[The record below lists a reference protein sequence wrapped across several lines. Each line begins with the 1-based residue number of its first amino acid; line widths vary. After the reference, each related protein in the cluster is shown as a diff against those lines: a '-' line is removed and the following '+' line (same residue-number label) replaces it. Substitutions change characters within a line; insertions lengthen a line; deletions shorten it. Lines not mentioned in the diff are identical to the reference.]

1 MNEKNLIP
9 FSERSVSEARESGSK
24 GGKASAESRRRKKDM
39 KQKMK
44 ALLELPAA
52 VNDREQL
59 GALGVDPDDMDNEM
73 VLVMAMFLNAA
84 QGDTKAFDRVMQI
97 LGKDMG
103 HEELALRKRELR
115 LKEQAARKDVPQSSE
130 TPMLYKALTE
140 GNDDDV
146 S

>member
-52 VNDREQL
+52 VNDKEQL
-59 GALGVDPDDMDNEM
+59 EALGVDPDDMDNEM

-103 HEELALRKRELR
+103 HEELTLKKRELR
-115 LKEQAARKDVPQSSE
+115 LKEKAASGSDNA
-130 TPMLYKALTE
+130 ALAKLDEVLGKIE
-140 GNDDDV
+140 GGF
-146 S
+146 

>member
-9 FSERSVSEARESGSK
+9 NSERTPSELREITQK

-52 VNDREQL
+52 VNDKEQL
-59 GALGVDPDDMDNEM
+59 EALGVDPDDMDNEM

-97 LGKDMG
+97 LGKDIG
-103 HEELALRKRELR
+103 HEELTLKKRELR
-115 LKEQAARKDVPQSSE
+115 LKEKAASE
-130 TPMLYKALTE
+130 GDNAALAKLDEVLGKIE
-140 GNDDDV
+140 GGF
-146 S
+146 

>member
-1 MNEKNLIP
+1 MNEKNLIRP
-9 FSERSVSEARESGSK
+9 EDLTPSERRESASRA
-24 GGKASAESRRRKKDM
+24 GKASAESRRRKKDM

-52 VNDREQL
+52 ANDKEQL
-59 GALGVDPDDMDNEM
+59 EALGVDPDDMDNEM

-115 LKEQAARKDVPQSSE
+115 LKEKAASE
-130 TPMLYKALTE
+130 SDNAALAKLDEVLGKIE
-140 GNDDDV
+140 GGF
-146 S
+146 

>member
-1 MNEKNLIP
+1 MNENNLIP
-9 FSERSVSEARESGSK
+9 NSERTPSELREITQK

-52 VNDREQL
+52 VNDKEQL
-59 GALGVDPDDMDNEM
+59 EALGVDPDDMDNEM

-103 HEELALRKRELR
+103 HEELTLRKRELR
-115 LKEQAARKDVPQSSE
+115 LKEKAASE
-130 TPMLYKALTE
+130 SDNAALAKLDEVLGKIE
-140 GNDDDV
+140 GGF
-146 S
+146 

>member
-9 FSERSVSEARESGSK
+9 FSERSESEVREINSK
-24 GGKASAESRRRKKDM
+24 GGKASGETRRRKRDI

-59 GALGVDPDDMDNEM
+59 EALGVDPDDMDNEM

-103 HEELALRKRELR
+103 HEELALRKRELK
-115 LKEQAARKDVPQSSE
+115 LKEKAASDGDNA
-130 TPMLYKALTE
+130 ALEKLDEVLGKIE
-140 GNDDDV
+140 GGF
-146 S
+146 

>member
-1 MNEKNLIP
+1 MNEKNLIRP
-9 FSERSVSEARESGSK
+9 EDLTSSELRERAQK

-59 GALGVDPDDMDNEM
+59 QALGVDPDDMDNEM

-97 LGKDMG
+97 LGKDIG

-115 LKEQAARKDVPQSSE
+115 LKEKAASE
-130 TPMLYKALTE
+130 GDNAALAKLDEVLGKIE
-140 GNDDDV
+140 GGF
-146 S
+146 